1 MFEIRDFK
9 AKIGNFNLGEIDLRI
24 SEGEILSL
32 CGKSSSGKSVFISS
46 LSGAIKN
53 PSGDFFFKSSCINNE
68 LKSYIS
74 SNETIPS
81 KDESVTVKE
90 FFYLS
95 RRKIKGK
102 LSFFNEEDK
111 SLISELSSNFGL
123 KKYINDKIQNIPHSA
138 KNLLFTAAKISQSK
152 KILLLDAPEA
162 LLDPL
167 SLKILSR
174 ELIKYSKKSN
184 IIIMANNDPNFSICT
199 ADSIAIMN
207 EGKIIKQGDS
217 SVFSN
222 NSIKDFFETEG
233 VIGTNIESGKK
244 YIRFF

>member
-9 AKIGNFNLGEIDLRI
+9 TKIGNFNLGEIDLRI
-24 SEGEILSL
+24 SEGEIFSV

-46 LSGAIKN
+46 LSGAIKIQC
-53 PSGDFFFKSSCINNE
+53 GDFFFKSSCISNE
-68 LKSYIS
+68 LKNYIS
-74 SNETIPS
+74 SNITIPS
-81 KDESVTVKE
+81 KDESLTVKE

-123 KKYINDKIQNIPHSA
+123 NKYINEKIENIPHSA
-138 KNLLFTAAKISQSK
+138 RSLLFTAAKISQSK

-162 LLDPL
+162 LLDPFA
-167 SLKILSR
+167 LKILSR

-184 IIIMANNDPNFSICT
+184 IIIMANNDPNFAICT

-233 VIGTNIESGKK
+233 VVGTNIESGKK

>member
-1 MFEIRDFK
+1 MFEICGFK
-9 AKIGNFNLGEIDLRI
+9 TKIGNFILGEINLRI
-24 SEGEILSL
+24 SEGEIFSV

-46 LSGAIKN
+46 LSGSIKTLG
-53 PSGDFFFKSSCINNE
+53 GDFFFKSSCITNE
-68 LKSYIS
+68 LKNYIS

-81 KDESVTVKE
+81 KDESLTVKE

-102 LSFFNEEDK
+102 LTFFNEEDK
-111 SLISELSSNFGL
+111 SLISELASNFGL
-123 KKYINDKIQNIPHSA
+123 KKYISDKIQNIPHSA

-217 SVFSN
+217 SIFSN
-222 NSIKDFFETEG
+222 DSIKDFFDTEG
-233 VIGTNIESGKK
+233 VIGINIESGKK